1 MQKLRL
7 KAIKFGCDF
16 RFSEASN
23 YEALV
28 KAKHFDGPPGKNEVY
43 LLVSKSGN
51 QLVWIFNVGEV
62 EGKGGRMRPLV
73 DTRRWRLLSGIWS
86 HHMLQNYANAV
97 GFELMGFKRIEEAFL
112 DTAN

>member
-16 RFSEASN
+16 RYSEASN
-23 YEALV
+23 YEELV
-28 KAKHFDGPPGKNEVY
+28 KKKHFSGPPAKGEVY

-62 EGKGGRMRPLV
+62 EGKGGYMRPLV
-73 DTRRWRLLSGIWS
+73 DTRRWRLLSGTWS
-86 HHMLQNYANAV
+86 HKMLENYANEV
-97 GFELMGFKRIEEAFL
+97 GFSLAGFKRLETEFLEARE
-112 DTAN
+112 